1 MQAKNF
7 FIPIIIILSILSF
20 NCSESHQQLSQGKR
34 SFGKL
39 NNGKEVYMYTL
50 KNKNGMTA
58 DITNYGATVVSLFA
72 PDKNGKFADVI
83 LGYDSLQSYE
93 NGTSYF
99 GAIVGRYGNRI
110 GKGKFTLEGKSYQL
124 TINNGENHLHGG
136 TIGFN
141 KKLWSTDSYDGHSLK
156 MTLVSP
162 DGDQGYP
169 GTLTLKVTYSLTDN
183 NELKIDYSAT
193 TDKPTILNPTNH
205 CYFNLTGNPENT
217 ILSHVLM
224 INADK
229 YTPINSEFITT
240 GEISNVAGTPMDFR
254 SPTPIGQRINDNFTQ
269 LKNGKGYDH
278 NWVLNDYNG
287 KVREAATVYDP
298 SSGRELDVLTDQ
310 PGIQF
315 YSGNFLD
322 GSEIGKSGVHYQHR
336 TGMCLETQHFPDS
349 PNKKNFPTVE
359 LKPGEKFNSTTIYRF
374 TTK

>member
-1 MQAKNF
+1 MQIKNF
-7 FIPIIIILSILSF
+7 SILIIIMLSILSF
-20 NCSESHQQLSQGKR
+20 NCSESNQQLTPGKR
-34 SFGKL
+34 LFGKL

-58 DITNYGATVVSLFA
+58 EITNYGATVVSLFA

-110 GKGKFTLEGKSYQL
+110 GKGRFTLEGKTYQL

-141 KKLWSTDSYDGHSLK
+141 KKLWTTDLFDGHSLK

-169 GTLTLKVTYSLTDN
+169 GTLTLTVNYTLTDN

-205 CYFNLTGNPENT
+205 CYFNLTGNPQNK
-217 ILSHVLM
+217 ILNHVLM

-229 YTPINSEFITT
+229 YTPIDSEFITT
-240 GEISNVAGTPMDFR
+240 GEIAKVAGTPMDFR
-254 SPTPIGQRINDNFTQ
+254 DPTPIGKRINENFIQ

-298 SSGRELDVLTDQ
+298 SSGRELEVLTDQ

-322 GSEIGKSGVHYQHR
+322 GSEIGKGGIHYQHR

-349 PNKKNFPTVE
+349 PNKKNFPSVE
-359 LKPGEKFNSTTIYRF
+359 LKPGEKFSSTTIYKF

>member
-20 NCSESHQQLSQGKR
+20 NCTESHQQLSPGKR
-34 SFGKL
+34 LFGKL

-93 NGTSYF
+93 DGTSYF

-110 GKGKFTLEGKSYQL
+110 GKGKFTLEGKGYQL

-141 KKLWSTDSYDGHSLK
+141 KKLWSTDLYNGHSLK

-169 GTLTLKVTYSLTDN
+169 GTLTLNVTYSLTDN

-217 ILSHVLM
+217 ILNHVLM
-224 INADK
+224 INADD
-229 YTPINSEFITT
+229 YTPIDSEFITT
-240 GEISNVAGTPMDFR
+240 GEIAKVAGTPMDFR
-254 SPTPIGQRINDNFTQ
+254 SPTPIGERINDNFVQ

-287 KVREAATVYDP
+287 KVSKAATVYDP
-298 SSGRELDVLTDQ
+298 SSGRELQVLTDQ

-322 GSEIGKSGVHYQHR
+322 GTEIGKGGIHYQHR
-336 TGMCLETQHFPDS
+336 TAICLETQHFPDS
-349 PNKKNFPTVE
+349 PNKKNFPSVE
-359 LKPGEKFNSTTIYRF
+359 LKPDEKFSSTTIYRF
-374 TTK
+374 TTR

>member
-1 MQAKNF
+1 MKIKNF

-20 NCSESHQQLSQGKR
+20 NCSESNQQSSPGKR
-34 SFGKL
+34 LFGKL

-58 DITNYGATVVSLFA
+58 EITNYGATVVSLFV

-110 GKGKFTLEGKSYQL
+110 GKGRFTLEGKTYQL

-141 KKLWSTDSYDGHSLK
+141 KKLWGTDSFDGHSLK

-169 GTLTLKVTYSLTDN
+169 GALTLTVTYTLGDN
-183 NELKIDYSAT
+183 NELKIDYFAT
-193 TDKPTILNPTNH
+193 TDKSTILNPTNH

-269 LKNGKGYDH
+269 LKNGNGYDH

>member
-1 MQAKNF
+1 MKIKNF

-20 NCSESHQQLSQGKR
+20 NCSESNQQSSPGKR
-34 SFGKL
+34 LFGKL

-58 DITNYGATVVSLFA
+58 EITNYGATVVSLFV

-110 GKGKFTLEGKSYQL
+110 GKGRFTLEGKTYQL

-141 KKLWSTDSYDGHSLK
+141 KKLWGTDSFDGHSLK

-169 GTLTLKVTYSLTDN
+169 GALTLTVTYTLGDN
-183 NELKIDYSAT
+183 NELKIDYFAT

-269 LKNGKGYDH
+269 LKNGNGYDH

>member
-20 NCSESHQQLSQGKR
+20 NCTESHQQLSPGKR
-34 SFGKL
+34 LFGKL

-72 PDKNGKFADVI
+72 PDKNGKFADII

-141 KKLWSTDSYDGHSLK
+141 KKLWSTDSYDGQSLK

-169 GTLTLKVTYSLTDN
+169 GTLTLNVIYSLTDN

-217 ILSHVLM
+217 ILNHVLM
-224 INADK
+224 INADD
-229 YTPINSEFITT
+229 YTPIDSEFITT
-240 GEISNVAGTPMDFR
+240 GEIAKVAGTPMDFR
-254 SPTPIGQRINDNFTQ
+254 SPTPIGERINDNFVQ

-298 SSGRELDVLTDQ
+298 SSGRELQVLTDQ
-310 PGIQF
+310 PGTQF

-322 GSEIGKSGVHYQHR
+322 GTEIGKGGIHYKHR

-349 PNKKNFPTVE
+349 PNKKNFPSVE
-359 LKPGEKFNSTTIYRF
+359 LKPDEKFSSTTIYRF
-374 TTK
+374 TTR

>member
-1 MQAKNF
+1 MQIKKF
-7 FIPIIIILSILSF
+7 SILIIIMLSILSF
-20 NCSESHQQLSQGKR
+20 NCSESNQQLSPGKR
-34 SFGKL
+34 LFGKL
-39 NNGKEVYMYTL
+39 SNGKEVYMYTL
-50 KNKNGMTA
+50 TNKNGMTA
-58 DITNYGATVVSLFA
+58 EITNYGATVVSLFA

-83 LGYDSLQSYE
+83 LGYDSLHSYE

-110 GKGKFTLEGKSYQL
+110 GKGRFTLEGKTYQL

-141 KKLWSTDSYDGHSLK
+141 KKLWTTDSFDGHSLK

-169 GTLTLKVTYSLTDN
+169 GTLTLTVTYTLTDN

-205 CYFNLTGNPENT
+205 CYFNLTGNPQNT
-217 ILSHVLM
+217 ILNHVLM

-229 YTPINSEFITT
+229 YTPIDSEFITT
-240 GEISNVAGTPMDFR
+240 GEIANVAGTPMDFR
-254 SPTPIGQRINDNFTQ
+254 EPTPIGKRINDDFIQ

-287 KVREAATVYDP
+287 NVREAATVYDP
-298 SSGRELDVLTDQ
+298 SSGRELEVLTDQ
-310 PGIQF
+310 PGVQF

-322 GSEIGKSGVHYQHR
+322 GSEIGKGGIHYQHR
-336 TGMCLETQHFPDS
+336 TAMCLETQHFPDS
-349 PNKKNFPTVE
+349 PNKKNFPSVE
-359 LKPGEKFNSTTIYRF
+359 LKPGEKFSSTTIYKF
-374 TTK
+374 TAK

>member
-1 MQAKNF
+1 MQIKNF
-7 FIPIIIILSILSF
+7 SFPLIIILSILSF
-20 NCSESHQQLSQGKR
+20 NCSESNQQLSAGKR
-34 SFGKL
+34 LFGKL

-50 KNKNGMTA
+50 KNRNGMTA
-58 DITNYGATVVSLFA
+58 EIINYGATVVSLFA

-169 GTLTLKVTYSLTDN
+169 GTLTINVTYSLTDN

-205 CYFNLTGNPENT
+205 CYFNLTGNLENT
-217 ILSHVLM
+217 ILNQVLM

-229 YTPINSEFITT
+229 YTPIDSEFITT
-240 GEISNVAGTPMDFR
+240 GEIAKVAGTPMDFR
-254 SPTPIGQRINDNFTQ
+254 NPTPIGERINDNFIQ

-298 SSGRELDVLTDQ
+298 SSGRELEVLTDQ
-310 PGIQF
+310 PGVQF

-322 GSEIGKSGVHYQHR
+322 GSEIGKGGIHYQHR

-349 PNKKNFPTVE
+349 PNKKNFPSVE

-374 TTK
+374 TTR